1 MFQPIEW
8 SLVWFR
14 SKGRSS
20 SLTKE
25 WRAASVRC
33 GVHAL
38 PDKPLAGLLMRFLLV
53 GGGCWVLAGL
63 AQACCS
69 QLQVTVWGPASL
81 HMACCYHIAL
91 RCPARC
97 FCLQCTK
104 LGGTL
109 SGSTPGTLTHCV
121 RCKASAHGPL
131 WARETRLR
139 TKEKVRSY
147 HLDSILFFLGVPVGF
162 ARDISVKDHKVI
174 YKLPPPPPLFQNWK

>member
-1 MFQPIEW
+1 MEYT
-8 SLVWFR
+8 L
-14 SKGRSS
+14 
-20 SLTKE
+20 SLTSH
-25 WRAASVRC
+25 WQGCLWGSC
-33 GVHAL
+33 WW
-38 PDKPLAGLLMRFLLV
+38 